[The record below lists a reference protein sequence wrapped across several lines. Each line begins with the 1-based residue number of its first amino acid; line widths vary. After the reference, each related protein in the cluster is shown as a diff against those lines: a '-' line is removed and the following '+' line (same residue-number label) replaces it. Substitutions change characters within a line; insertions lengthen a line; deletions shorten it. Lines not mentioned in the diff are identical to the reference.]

1 MNREPHTSAVR
12 SGDRWRIGTRSPGAK
27 QGGIMPT
34 VKSIP
39 EGFRTV
45 TPHIT
50 VQGAKRAIDFYKKAF
65 GAEEL
70 GPPAMADGLVMHAS
84 IRIGDSVLM
93 LNDEFPQM
101 GAKGPQTIGG
111 TPVTLHLYVPD
122 VDTAFDRAIRAGAKT
137 IMPVADQFW
146 GDRYGI
152 LADPFGHH
160 WSIATHKRD
169 VTPDEIQK
177 AMANMPKS

>member
-1 MNREPHTSAVR
+1 MPAKPIPD
-12 SGDRWRIGTRSPGAK
+12 GFGTL
-27 QGGIMPT
+27 
-34 VKSIP
+34 
-39 EGFRTV
+39 

-50 VQGAKRAIDFYKKAF
+50 VKGARKAIEFYKKAF

-70 GPPAMADGLVMHAS
+70 GTHAMPDGTVMHSAL
-84 IRIGDSVLM
+84 RIGDSMLM

-101 GAKGPQTIGG
+101 GAKGPQSLGG
-111 TPVTLHLYVPD
+111 TPVTLHLFVQD
-122 VDTAFDRAIRAGAKT
+122 VDKAFDRAMQAGAKQ

-152 LADPFGHH
+152 VADPFGHQ

-169 VTPDEIQK
+169 VTPEDMKK
-177 AMANMPKS
+177 AMASMPKG

>member
-1 MNREPHTSAVR
+1 MPAKPIPD
-12 SGDRWRIGTRSPGAK
+12 GFGTL
-27 QGGIMPT
+27 
-34 VKSIP
+34 
-39 EGFRTV
+39 

-50 VQGAKRAIDFYKKAF
+50 VKGARKAIEFYKKAF

-70 GPPAMADGLVMHAS
+70 VNHAMPDGTVMHAS
-84 IRIGDSVLM
+84 LRIGDSMLM

-101 GAKGPQTIGG
+101 GAKGPQSLGG
-111 TPVTLHLYVPD
+111 TPVTLHLFVQD
-122 VDTAFDRAIRAGAKT
+122 VDKAFDRAVQAGAKA

-152 LADPFGHH
+152 VSDPFGHQ

-169 VTPDEIQK
+169 VTPDELKK
-177 AMANMPKS
+177 AMASMPKG